1 MGTQETMLL
10 SGSSSAAAVY
20 PQRWMLLAP
29 HGECEADEGSSCFTA
44 VSTTVV
50 AAAHTS
56 GGHLISV
63 SLRLAPPPAMSRVH
77 VRYPE
82 DVCWRTYATVMA
94 AHGDS
99 VLIHIVS
106 YLWWYRNCEDR
117 YTRDYFVYHAGGGAN
132 PTTPPSLYLLRSP
145 YASTGQRRLNM
156 SATGLLRRGEAA
168 GEFVVAEL
176 KMVEVKVEVEDD
188 STSTAPTKKVA
199 ELIVFRSG
207 EWCVK
212 RPRIRGKDGEVML
225 LPSSWEAEATVVGF
239 APGSTRTQ
247 NKIGEEQIEKHEKLA
262 TQLAGLL
269 CWVDFAHG
277 VIFSDVF
284 DESPVL
290 RYTPFPVDAAAPFR
304 SWYHG
309 GFIGGSC
316 LCITARGTV
325 NLVDVSPR
333 RCSDIGCSTDHDH
346 GIHAWTL
353 KTRDMAWVMESMVDV
368 DSTELWALDN
378 YLGGA
383 RVQLVYPVVSVD
395 DDGGHVIPDES
406 GTPAAEEGDDH
417 EEGKQKKQQVD
428 DESARPRRSKRATTR
443 NVRVTD
449 PEWAN

>member
-1 MGTQETMLL
+1 MDEPISVPSTEIKGKNQHAPAAAALMGTQETMLL

-20 PQRWMLLAP
+20 PQRWTLLAP

-44 VSTTVV
+44 GSTTAV

-188 STSTAPTKKVA
+188 GTSTAPTKKVA
-199 ELIVFRSG
+199 ELILFRSG
-207 EWCVK
+207 EWRVK
-212 RPRIRGKDGEVML
+212 RPPIRGKDGEVML
-225 LPSSWEAEATVVGF
+225 LPSSWEAEATM
-239 APGSTRTQ
+239 PL
-247 NKIGEEQIEKHEKLA
+247 GE
-262 TQLAGLL
+262 GLL
-269 CWVDFAHG
+269 CWVDFTHG

-284 DESPVL
+284 EESPSL
-290 RYTPFPVDAAAPFR
+290 RYTPFPVDAATPFR

-316 LCITARGTV
+316 LCITAHGTV
-325 NLVDVSPR
+325 KLVDVSPR

-383 RVQLVYPVVSVD
+383 R
-395 DDGGHVIPDES
+395 
-406 GTPAAEEGDDH
+406 
-417 EEGKQKKQQVD
+417 
-428 DESARPRRSKRATTR
+428 ARPTGLPRRERGRRRWPCYSRR
-443 NVRVTD
+443 
-449 PEWAN
+449 EWHTSS

>member
-1 MGTQETMLL
+1 
-10 SGSSSAAAVY
+10 
-20 PQRWMLLAP
+20 MLLAP

-44 VSTTVV
+44 DSTTAV

-82 DVCWRTYATVMA
+82 DVCWRTYATVMELR
-94 AHGDS
+94 GP
-99 VLIHIVS
+99 I
-106 YLWWYRNCEDR
+106 YP
-117 YTRDYFVYHAGGGAN
+117 G
-132 PTTPPSLYLLRSP
+132 LLRLP
-145 YASTGQRRLNM
+145 CRRRRQPHNAAVVVSAPIALRFNRAAPAKHDM

-188 STSTAPTKKVA
+188 GTSTAPTKKVA

-212 RPRIRGKDGEVML
+212 RPRIRGKDVEVMM
-225 LPSSWEAEATVVGF
+225 LPSSWEAEATV
-239 APGSTRTQ
+239 PL
-247 NKIGEEQIEKHEKLA
+247 GE
-262 TQLAGLL
+262 GLL

-290 RYTPFPVDAAAPFR
+290 RHVPFPVDAAAPFR

-316 LCITARGTV
+316 LSITARGTV
-325 NLVDVSPR
+325 NLVD
-333 RCSDIGCSTDHDH
+333 
-346 GIHAWTL
+346 
-353 KTRDMAWVMESMVDV
+353 TRDMAWVMESMVEV

-428 DESARPRRSKRATTR
+428 DESARPRR
-443 NVRVTD
+443 
-449 PEWAN
+449 